1 MYLNKTIL
9 SILLSSCA
17 SLSMAQRNY
26 VKPLEEVNTLSGSYL
41 ELRRNHFHGGLDFRT
56 NSDVNKK
63 IFAVESGWV
72 SRITC
77 EPRSYGKRVEITHA
91 DGRVSLYA
99 HCNGFLNAIGK
110 KVREEQEKNQSFEVD
125 IFPAKDEI
133 KVERGEQI
141 AWSGNTGS
149 SGGPHLH
156 FEFRSPEG
164 ELENPYDHNNVWG
177 LVDNKRPQINAAK
190 IYAMDDKSSVGGRT
204 TAKYNTRVVAGGE
217 RRLNG
222 VNTIN
227 AWGNIAFALKSYD
240 FMTGTGFHHTP
251 RTLLMYVD
259 GQLYSKVD
267 IRNVKFADTRALN
280 SFIDYRQQ
288 QRTGEFFMKMFPDK
302 NSPLKIFHDM
312 KNNGILN
319 INEERNYEVK
329 FEVVDDFGNKDA
341 LVVNVMGKKTEMT
354 ASESKPT
361 GEKLIAGVA
370 NLFDK
375 GDVSLYV
382 PENALYEDEPVNY
395 ETFPS
400 NTYYSKIYSIGDPLT
415 PVHTFMDLSIK
426 LSNDELEDKAK
437 YVVVSLNN
445 KNLVNKVYACEI
457 INGYAVAKVREL
469 GRFAI
474 FKDVNPPHV
483 GPLQTKNLRSTNRIV
498 MTMGDGMSG
507 IKSYKGYIDGK
518 WVLFEYDQKTGTA
531 FCNLTVEDVVKDNTM
546 KTFKYVVTDNC
557 NNERVFEKKILY

>member
-1 MYLNKTIL
+1 
-9 SILLSSCA
+9 
-17 SLSMAQRNY
+17 MAQRNY

-72 SRITC
+72 SRISC

-110 KVREEQEKNQSFEVD
+110 KVREEQEKNQSYEVD
-125 IFPAKDEI
+125 IFPAKNEI

-177 LVDNKRPQINAAK
+177 LQDNKRPQINAAK
-190 IYAMDDKSSVGGRT
+190 IYAMDSQSSVNGKS
-204 TAKYNTRVVAGGE
+204 TAKYNTRVVPGGE

-227 AWGNIAFALKSYD
+227 AWGNVGFALKSYD
-240 FMTGTGFHHTP
+240 FMSGTGFHHTP
-251 RTLLMYVD
+251 RTLYMYVD

-267 IRNVKFADTRALN
+267 IRNVKFIDTRALN

-288 QRTGEFFMKMFPDK
+288 QRTGEFFMKMFPEK

-319 INEERNYEVK
+319 VNEERNYEVK
-329 FEVVDDFGNKDA
+329 FVVVDDFGNKDA
-341 LVVNVMGKKTEMT
+341 LVINVMGKKTEMP

-375 GDVSLYV
+375 EGVSLIV
-382 PENALYEDEPVNY
+382 PENALYEDEVVNFH
-395 ETFPS
+395 TIPS
-400 NTYYSKIYSIGDPLT
+400 NTYYSDIYSIGDPLT

-426 LSNDELEDKAK
+426 LSKDELADKSK
-437 YVVVSLNN
+437 YVIVSLTD
-445 KNLVNKVYACEI
+445 KNTINKVYACEI

-469 GRFAI
+469 GKFAI
-474 FKDVNPPHV
+474 FKDENPPHV
-483 GPLQTKNLRSTNRIV
+483 GPLMTKNLRATNRIV
-498 MTMGDGMSG
+498 MSMGDGLSG
-507 IKSYKGYIDGK
+507 IKSYKGYIDDK
-518 WVLFEYDQKTGTA
+518 WVLFEYDAKTGTA
-531 FCNLTVEDVVKDNTM
+531 FCNLSVENVAKDNTL
-546 KTFKYVVTDNC
+546 KIFKFVVTDNC
-557 NNERVFEKKILY
+557 NNERVYEKKILY

>member
-1 MYLNKTIL
+1 
-9 SILLSSCA
+9 
-17 SLSMAQRNY
+17 MAQRNY

-72 SRITC
+72 SRISC

-110 KVREEQEKNQSFEVD
+110 KVREEQEKNQSYEVD
-125 IFPAKDEI
+125 IFPAKNEI

-190 IYAMDDKSSVGGRT
+190 IYAMDSQSSVNDKS

-227 AWGNIAFALKSYD
+227 AWGNVGFALKSYD
-240 FMTGTGFHHTP
+240 FMSGTGFHHTP
-251 RTLLMYVD
+251 RTLYMYVD

-267 IRNVKFADTRALN
+267 IRNVKFIDTRALN

-319 INEERNYEVK
+319 VNEERNYEVK
-329 FEVVDDFGNKDA
+329 FVVVDDFGNKDA
-341 LVVNVMGKKTEMT
+341 LVVNVMGKKTEMH

-375 GDVSLYV
+375 EGVSLIV
-382 PENALYEDEPVNY
+382 PENALYEDEVVDFH
-395 ETFPS
+395 TIPS
-400 NTYYSKIYSIGDPLT
+400 NTYYSDIYSIGDPLT

-426 LSNDELEDKAK
+426 LSKDELADKSK
-437 YVVVSLNN
+437 YVIVSLTD
-445 KNLVNKVYACEI
+445 KNTINKVYACEI

-469 GRFAI
+469 GKFAI
-474 FKDVNPPHV
+474 FKDENAPHV
-483 GPLQTKNLRSTNRIV
+483 GPLQTKNLRATNRIV
-498 MTMGDGMSG
+498 MSMGDGLSG
-507 IKSYKGYIDGK
+507 IKSYKGYIDDK
-518 WVLFEYDQKTGTA
+518 WVLFEYDAKTGTA
-531 FCNLTVEDVVKDNTM
+531 FCNLSVENVAKDNTL
-546 KTFKYVVTDNC
+546 KIFKFVVTDNC
-557 NNERVFEKKILY
+557 NNERVYEKKILY

>member
-1 MYLNKTIL
+1 MRIKQLYL
-9 SILLSSCA
+9 SLLLFSST
-17 SLSMAQRNY
+17 SLTVAQRNY

-72 SRITC
+72 SRITV

-110 KVREEQEKNQSFEVD
+110 RVREEQEKNQSFEVD
-125 IFPAKDEI
+125 IFPAKNEI

-164 ELENPYDHNNVWG
+164 ELENPFDHNDVWG
-177 LVDNKRPQINAAK
+177 LQDNRRPQINAAK
-190 IYAMDDKSSVGGRT
+190 IYAMDNNSKVNGKSSV
-204 TAKYNTRVVAGGE
+204 KYNTRVIAGGE

-222 VNTIN
+222 VATIS

-240 FMTGTGFHHTP
+240 FMSGTGFHHTP
-251 RTLLMYVD
+251 RTLFMYVD
-259 GQLYSKVD
+259 GNLYSKVD
-267 IRNVKFADTRALN
+267 IRNVKFVDSRALN

-288 QRTGEFFMKMFPDK
+288 QRTGEFFMKMFPEK
-302 NSPLKIFHDM
+302 NTPLKIFHDL
-312 KNNGILN
+312 KNNGVLN
-319 INEERNYEVK
+319 INEERTYEVK
-329 FEVVDDFGNKDA
+329 FEVVDDFGNKDV
-341 LVVNVMGKKTEMT
+341 LVVNVIGKKVETTTPEV
-354 ASESKPT
+354 KPT
-361 GEKLIAGVA
+361 GEKLTAGVA
-370 NLFDK
+370 TLFDK
-375 GDVSLYV
+375 KDIVLLV
-382 PENALYEDEPVNY
+382 PENALYEDEEVDFQ
-395 ETFPS
+395 TIPS
-400 NTYYSKIYSIGDPLT
+400 NTFYSNIYNIGDPLT

-426 LSNDELEDKAK
+426 ISKDELQDKDK

-445 KNLVNKVYACEI
+445 KNL
-457 INGYAVAKVREL
+457 INRVSLCKYVDGFAVAKVREL
-469 GRFAI
+469 GKFAV
-474 FKDVNPPHV
+474 FKDVTPPYV
-483 GPLQTKNLRSTNRIV
+483 GPLQTKNLRQTNRIV
-498 MTMGDGMSG
+498 MKMGDGMSG

-518 WVLFEYDQKTGTA
+518 WVLFEYDQKSGTA
-531 FCNLTVEDVVKDNTM
+531 FCNLSVENVEKDNTL
-546 KTFKYVVTDNC
+546 KTFKFVVTDNC
-557 NNERVFEKKILY
+557 NNERVYEKKILY

>member
-1 MYLNKTIL
+1 
-9 SILLSSCA
+9 
-17 SLSMAQRNY
+17 MAQRNY

-72 SRITC
+72 SRISC

-110 KVREEQEKNQSFEVD
+110 KVREEQEKNQSYEVD
-125 IFPAKDEI
+125 IFPAKNEI

-177 LVDNKRPQINAAK
+177 LQDNKRPQINAAK
-190 IYAMDDKSSVGGRT
+190 IYAMDSQSSVNGKS

-227 AWGNIAFALKSYD
+227 AWGNVGFALKSYD
-240 FMTGTGFHHTP
+240 FMSGTGFHHTP
-251 RTLLMYVD
+251 RTLYMYVD
-259 GQLYSKVD
+259 GKLYSKVD
-267 IRNVKFADTRALN
+267 IRNVKFIDTRALN

-319 INEERNYEVK
+319 VNEERNYEVK
-329 FEVVDDFGNKDA
+329 FVVVDDFGNKDA
-341 LVVNVMGKKTEMT
+341 LVVNVMGKKTEMP

-375 GDVSLYV
+375 EGVSLIV
-382 PENALYEDEPVNY
+382 PENALYEDEVVD
-395 ETFPS
+395 FHSIPS
-400 NTYYSKIYSIGDPLT
+400 NTYYSDIYSIGDPLT

-426 LSNDELEDKAK
+426 LSKDELADKSK
-437 YVVVSLNN
+437 YVIVSLTD
-445 KNLVNKVYACEI
+445 KNTINKVYACEI

-469 GRFAI
+469 GKFAI
-474 FKDVNPPHV
+474 FKDENAPHV
-483 GPLQTKNLRSTNRIV
+483 GPLQTKNLRATNRIV
-498 MTMGDGMSG
+498 MSMGDGLSG
-507 IKSYKGYIDGK
+507 IKSYKGYIDDK
-518 WVLFEYDQKTGTA
+518 WVLFEYDAKTGTA
-531 FCNLTVEDVVKDNTM
+531 FCNLSVENVAKDNTL
-546 KTFKYVVTDNC
+546 KIFKFVVTDNC
-557 NNERVFEKKILY
+557 NNERVYEKKILY

>member
-1 MYLNKTIL
+1 MNKTIL
-9 SILLSSCA
+9 SILLSSFA
-17 SLSMAQRNY
+17 GLSVAQRNY

-110 KVREEQEKNQSFEVD
+110 KVREEQEKNQSYEVD

-164 ELENPYDHNNVWG
+164 ELENPYDHNDVWG
-177 LVDNKRPQINAAK
+177 LVDNKRPQINATK
-190 IYAMDDKSSVGGRT
+190 IYAMDETSSVNGKS

-222 VNTIN
+222 ATSVT
-227 AWGNIAFALKSYD
+227 AWGNIGFALKSYD
-240 FMTGTGFHHTP
+240 FMSGTGFHHTP
-251 RTLLMYVD
+251 RTLYMYVD
-259 GQLYSKVD
+259 GNLYSKVD
-267 IRNVKFADTRALN
+267 IRNVKFADSRALN

-288 QRTGEFFMKMFPDK
+288 QKTGEFFMKLFPEK
-302 NSPLKIFHDM
+302 NSPLKIFHDL

-319 INEERNYEVK
+319 INEERDYEVK
-329 FEVVDDFGNKDA
+329 FEVVDDFGNKDV
-341 LVVNVMGKKTEMT
+341 LVVNVTGKKTEMAVET
-354 ASESKPT
+354 KPK
-361 GEKLIAGVA
+361 GDKLTAGVA

-375 GDVSLYV
+375 EGISLYV
-382 PENALYEDEPVNY
+382 PENALYEDEKINFQSY
-395 ETFPS
+395 PS
-400 NTYYSKIYSIGDPLT
+400 NTYYSDIYSIGDRLT
-415 PVHTFMDLSIK
+415 PVHSFMDLSIK
-426 LSNDELEDKAK
+426 ISKDELEKDK
-437 YVVVSLNN
+437 YVIVSLNEN
-445 KNLVNKVYACEI
+445 NLVHKVSACQY

-469 GRFAI
+469 GKFAV
-474 FKDVNPPHV
+474 FKDDQAPYI
-483 GPLQTKNLRSTNRIV
+483 GPLQTKNLRFTNRIV
-498 MTMGDGMSG
+498 MKMSDGLSG
-507 IKSYKGYIDGK
+507 IKSYKGYIDDK
-518 WVLFEYDQKTGTA
+518 WVLFEYDAKTSTA
-531 FCNLTVEDVVKDNTM
+531 FCNLSEENVAKDNTL
-546 KTFKYVVTDNC
+546 KTFKFIVTDNC
-557 NNERVFEKKILY
+557 NNERVYEKKILY

>member
-1 MYLNKTIL
+1 MRIKQLYL
-9 SILLSSCA
+9 SLLLISGT
-17 SLSMAQRNY
+17 SLTVAQRNY

-72 SRITC
+72 SRITV

-110 KVREEQEKNQSFEVD
+110 RVREEQEKNQSFEVD
-125 IFPAKDEI
+125 IFPAKNEI

-164 ELENPYDHNNVWG
+164 ELENPFDHNDVWG
-177 LVDNKRPQINAAK
+177 LQDNRRPQINAAK
-190 IYAMDDKSSVGGRT
+190 IYAMDNNSKVNGKSSV
-204 TAKYNTRVVAGGE
+204 KYNTRVIAGGE

-222 VNTIN
+222 VATIS

-240 FMTGTGFHHTP
+240 FMSGTGFHHTP
-251 RTLLMYVD
+251 RTLFMYVD
-259 GQLYSKVD
+259 GNLYSKVD
-267 IRNVKFADTRALN
+267 IRNVKFVDSRALN

-288 QRTGEFFMKMFPDK
+288 QRTGEFFMKMFPEK
-302 NSPLKIFHDM
+302 NTPLKIFHDL
-312 KNNGILN
+312 KNNGVLN
-319 INEERNYEVK
+319 INEERTYEVK
-329 FEVVDDFGNKDA
+329 FEVVDDFGNKDV
-341 LVVNVMGKKTEMT
+341 LVVNVVGKKVETTTPEV
-354 ASESKPT
+354 KPT
-361 GEKLIAGVA
+361 GEKLTAGIA
-370 NLFDK
+370 NMLDK
-375 GDVSLYV
+375 KDVVLYA
-382 PENALYEDEPVNY
+382 PENALYEDEDVDFQ
-395 ETFPS
+395 TIPS
-400 NTYYSKIYSIGDPLT
+400 NTFYSNIYNIGDPLT

-426 LSNDELEDKAK
+426 ISKDELQDKDK

-445 KNLVNKVYACEI
+445 KNL
-457 INGYAVAKVREL
+457 INRVSLCKYVDGFAVAKVREL
-469 GRFAI
+469 GKFAV
-474 FKDVNPPHV
+474 FKDVTPPYV
-483 GPLQTKNLRSTNRIV
+483 GPLQTKNLRQTNRIV
-498 MTMGDGMSG
+498 MKMGDGMSG

-518 WVLFEYDQKTGTA
+518 WVLFEYDQKSGTA
-531 FCNLTVEDVVKDNTM
+531 FCNLSVENVEKDNTL
-546 KTFKYVVTDNC
+546 KTFKFVVTDNC
-557 NNERVFEKKILY
+557 NNERVYEKKILY

>member
-1 MYLNKTIL
+1 MRIKQLYL
-9 SILLSSCA
+9 SLLLISGT
-17 SLSMAQRNY
+17 SLTVAQRNY

-72 SRITC
+72 SRITV

-110 KVREEQEKNQSFEVD
+110 RVREEQEKNQSFEVD
-125 IFPAKDEI
+125 IFPAKNEI

-164 ELENPYDHNNVWG
+164 ELENPFDHNDVWG
-177 LVDNKRPQINAAK
+177 LQDNRRPQINATK
-190 IYAMDDKSSVGGRT
+190 IYAMDNNSKVNGKSSV
-204 TAKYNTRVVAGGE
+204 KYNTRVIAGGE

-222 VNTIN
+222 VATIS

-240 FMTGTGFHHTP
+240 FMSGTGFHHTP
-251 RTLLMYVD
+251 RTLFMYVD
-259 GQLYSKVD
+259 GNLYSKVD
-267 IRNVKFADTRALN
+267 IRNVKFVDSRALN

-288 QRTGEFFMKMFPDK
+288 QRTGEFFMKMFPEK
-302 NSPLKIFHDM
+302 NTPLKIFHDL
-312 KNNGILN
+312 KNNGVLN
-319 INEERNYEVK
+319 INEERTYEVK
-329 FEVVDDFGNKDA
+329 FEVVDDFGNKDV
-341 LVVNVMGKKTEMT
+341 LVVNVVGKKVETTTPEV
-354 ASESKPT
+354 KPT
-361 GEKLIAGVA
+361 GEKLTAGIA
-370 NLFDK
+370 NMLDK
-375 GDVSLYV
+375 KDVVLYA
-382 PENALYEDEPVNY
+382 PENALYEDEDVDFQ
-395 ETFPS
+395 TIPS
-400 NTYYSKIYSIGDPLT
+400 NTFYSNIYNIGDPLT

-426 LSNDELEDKAK
+426 ISKDELQDKDK

-445 KNLVNKVYACEI
+445 KNL
-457 INGYAVAKVREL
+457 INRVSLCKYVDGFAVAKVREL
-469 GRFAI
+469 GKFAV
-474 FKDVNPPHV
+474 FKDVTPPYV
-483 GPLQTKNLRSTNRIV
+483 GPLQTKNLRQTNRIV
-498 MTMGDGMSG
+498 MKMGDGMSG

-518 WVLFEYDQKTGTA
+518 WVLFEYDQKSGTA
-531 FCNLTVEDVVKDNTM
+531 FCNLSVENVEKDNTL
-546 KTFKYVVTDNC
+546 KTFKFVVTDNC
-557 NNERVFEKKILY
+557 NNERVYEKKILY

>member
-1 MYLNKTIL
+1 MNLKQSYL

-17 SLSMAQRNY
+17 CVSVAQRNY
-26 VKPLEEVNTLSGSYL
+26 VQPLEEVNTLSGSYL

-72 SRITC
+72 SRITV
-77 EPRSYGKRVEITHA
+77 EPRSYGKRVEITHP

-110 KVREEQEKNQSFEVD
+110 RVRDEQNKLQSFEVD

-164 ELENPYDHNNVWG
+164 ELENPFDHNNVWK
-177 LVDNKRPQINAAK
+177 LEDNRRPQINATK
-190 IYAMDDKSSVGGRT
+190 IYALGDKSSVAGKK
-204 TAKYNTRVVAGGE
+204 TAKYNTRGAGVGE
-217 RRLNG
+217 KVLNG

-227 AWGNIAFALKSYD
+227 AWGEIGFALKSYD
-240 FMTGTGFHHTP
+240 FMSGTGFHHTP
-251 RTLLMYVD
+251 RTLTMYVD
-259 GQLYSKVD
+259 GKLYSKVD
-267 IRNVKFADTRALN
+267 IRNVKVLDNRALN

-302 NSPLKIFHDM
+302 NTPLHIHHDL

-319 INEERNYEVK
+319 VNEERLYEVR
-329 FEVVDDFGNKDA
+329 FEAVDDFGNKDA
-341 LVVNVMGKKTEMT
+341 LTIKVMGKKTELP
-354 ASESKPT
+354 ASESKPA
-361 GEKLIAGVA
+361 GEKLVAGVA
-370 NLFDK
+370 QLFDK
-375 GDVSLYV
+375 GDVALYV
-382 PENALYEDEPVNY
+382 PENALYEDEPVD
-395 ETFPS
+395 FQVLPS
-400 NTYYSKIYSIGDPLT
+400 NTYYSQIYHIGDYLT

-426 LSNDELEDKAK
+426 ISNDELADKDK
-437 YVVVSLNN
+437 YVVVSLTE
-445 KNLVNKVYACEI
+445 KNLIHKVSLCKYE
-457 INGYAVAKVREL
+457 NGYAVAKVREL
-469 GRFAI
+469 GKFAV
-474 FKDVNPPHV
+474 FKDVQAPYV

-498 MTMGDGMSG
+498 MKIGDGMSG
-507 IKSYKGYIDGK
+507 LKSYKGYIDGK
-518 WVLFEYDQKTGTA
+518 WVLFEYDQKSGTA
-531 FCNLTVEDVVKDNTM
+531 FCNLAVEDVVKDNTM
-546 KTFKYVVTDNC
+546 KTFKFVVTDNC
-557 NNERVFEKKILY
+557 NNERVYEKKILY

>member
-1 MYLNKTIL
+1 MRIKQLYL
-9 SILLSSCA
+9 SLLLISGT
-17 SLSMAQRNY
+17 SLTVAQRNY

-72 SRITC
+72 SRITV

-110 KVREEQEKNQSFEVD
+110 RVREEQEKNQSFEVD
-125 IFPAKDEI
+125 IFPAKNEI

-164 ELENPYDHNNVWG
+164 ELENPFDHNDVWG
-177 LVDNKRPQINAAK
+177 LQDNRRPQINATK
-190 IYAMDDKSSVGGRT
+190 IYAMDNNSKVNGKSSV
-204 TAKYNTRVVAGGE
+204 KYNTRVIAGGE

-222 VNTIN
+222 VATIS

-240 FMTGTGFHHTP
+240 FMSGTGFHHTP
-251 RTLLMYVD
+251 RTLFMYVD
-259 GQLYSKVD
+259 GNLYSKVD
-267 IRNVKFADTRALN
+267 IRNVKFVDSRALN

-288 QRTGEFFMKMFPDK
+288 QRTGEFFMKMFPEK
-302 NSPLKIFHDM
+302 NTPLKIFHDL
-312 KNNGILN
+312 KNNGVLN
-319 INEERNYEVK
+319 INEERTYEVK
-329 FEVVDDFGNKDA
+329 FEVVDDFGNKDV
-341 LVVNVMGKKTEMT
+341 LVVNVVGKKVETTTPEVK
-354 ASESKPT
+354 ST
-361 GEKLIAGVA
+361 GEKLTAGIA
-370 NLFDK
+370 NMLDK
-375 GDVSLYV
+375 KDVVLYA
-382 PENALYEDEPVNY
+382 PENAFYEDEDVNFQ
-395 ETFPS
+395 TIPS
-400 NTYYSKIYSIGDPLT
+400 NTYYSNIYNIGDPLT

-426 LSNDELEDKAK
+426 ISKDELQDKDK

-445 KNLVNKVYACEI
+445 KNL
-457 INGYAVAKVREL
+457 INRVSLCKYVDGFAVAKVREL
-469 GRFAI
+469 GKFAV
-474 FKDVNPPHV
+474 FKDVTPPYV
-483 GPLQTKNLRSTNRIV
+483 GPLQTKNLRQTNRIV
-498 MTMGDGMSG
+498 MKMGDGMSG

-518 WVLFEYDQKTGTA
+518 WVLFEYDQKSGTA
-531 FCNLTVEDVVKDNTM
+531 FCNLSVENVEKDNTL
-546 KTFKYVVTDNC
+546 KTFKFVVTDNC
-557 NNERVFEKKILY
+557 NNERVYEKKILY

>member
-1 MYLNKTIL
+1 MRIKQLYL
-9 SILLSSCA
+9 SLLLISGT
-17 SLSMAQRNY
+17 SLTVAQRNY

-72 SRITC
+72 SRITV

-110 KVREEQEKNQSFEVD
+110 RVREEQEKNQSFEVD
-125 IFPAKDEI
+125 IFPAKNEI

-164 ELENPYDHNNVWG
+164 ELENPFDHNDVWG
-177 LVDNKRPQINAAK
+177 LQDNRRPQINATK
-190 IYAMDDKSSVGGRT
+190 IYAMDHNSSVNGKSSV
-204 TAKYNTRVVAGGE
+204 KYNTRVVAGGE

-222 VNTIN
+222 VATIS

-240 FMTGTGFHHTP
+240 FMSGTGFHHTP
-251 RTLLMYVD
+251 RTLFMYVD
-259 GQLYSKVD
+259 GNLYSKVD
-267 IRNVKFADTRALN
+267 IRNVKFVDSRALN

-288 QRTGEFFMKMFPDK
+288 QRTGEFFMKMFPEK
-302 NSPLKIFHDM
+302 NTPLKIFHDL
-312 KNNGILN
+312 KNNGVLN
-319 INEERNYEVK
+319 INEERTYEVK
-329 FEVVDDFGNKDA
+329 FEVVDDFGNKDV
-341 LVVNVMGKKTEMT
+341 LVVNVVGKKVETTTPEV
-354 ASESKPT
+354 KPT
-361 GEKLIAGVA
+361 GEKLTAGIA
-370 NLFDK
+370 NMLDK
-375 GDVSLYV
+375 KDVVLYA
-382 PENALYEDEPVNY
+382 PENALYEDEDVDFQ
-395 ETFPS
+395 TIPS
-400 NTYYSKIYSIGDPLT
+400 NTFYSNIYNIGDPLT

-426 LSNDELEDKAK
+426 ISKDELQDKDK

-445 KNLVNKVYACEI
+445 KNL
-457 INGYAVAKVREL
+457 INRVSLCKYVDGFAVAKVREL
-469 GRFAI
+469 GKFAV
-474 FKDVNPPHV
+474 FKDVTPPYV
-483 GPLQTKNLRSTNRIV
+483 GPLQTKNLRQTNRIV
-498 MTMGDGMSG
+498 MKMGDGMSG

-518 WVLFEYDQKTGTA
+518 WVLFEYDQKSGTA
-531 FCNLTVEDVVKDNTM
+531 FCNLSVENVEKDNTL
-546 KTFKYVVTDNC
+546 KTFKFVVTDNC
-557 NNERVFEKKILY
+557 NNERVYEKKILY

>member
-1 MYLNKTIL
+1 
-9 SILLSSCA
+9 
-17 SLSMAQRNY
+17 MAQRNY

-110 KVREEQEKNQSFEVD
+110 KVREEQEKNQSYEVD
-125 IFPAKDEI
+125 ISPAKDEI

-156 FEFRSPEG
+156 FEFRSPDG

-190 IYAMDDKSSVGGRT
+190 IYAMDSQSSVNGRT

-227 AWGNIAFALKSYD
+227 AWGNIGFALKSYD
-240 FMTGTGFHHTP
+240 FMSGTGFHHTP
-251 RTLLMYVD
+251 RTLYMYVD
-259 GQLYSKVD
+259 GKLYSKVD
-267 IRNVKFADTRALN
+267 IRNVKFIDTRALN

-312 KNNGILN
+312 QNNGILN

-341 LVVNVMGKKTEMT
+341 LVVNVMGKKTEMP

-375 GDVSLYV
+375 EGVSLIV
-382 PENALYEDEPVNY
+382 PENALYEDEVVNFH
-395 ETFPS
+395 TIPS
-400 NTYYSKIYSIGDPLT
+400 NTYYSDIYSIGDPLT

-426 LSNDELEDKAK
+426 LSKDELADKAK
-437 YVVVSLNN
+437 YVVVSLTE
-445 KNLVNKVYACEI
+445 KNTINKVYACEI

-469 GRFAI
+469 GKFAI
-474 FKDVNPPHV
+474 FKDENAPHV
-483 GPLQTKNLRSTNRIV
+483 GPLQTKNLRATNRIV
-498 MTMGDGMSG
+498 MTMGDGLSG
-507 IKSYKGYIDGK
+507 IKSYKGYIDDK
-518 WVLFEYDQKTGTA
+518 WVLFEYDAKTGTA
-531 FCNLTVEDVVKDNTM
+531 FCNLSVENVAKDNTI
-546 KTFKYVVTDNC
+546 KTFKFVVTDNC
-557 NNERVFEKKILY
+557 NNERVYEKKILY

>member
-1 MYLNKTIL
+1 MNKTIL
-9 SILLSSCA
+9 SILLSSFA
-17 SLSMAQRNY
+17 GFSVAQRNY

-319 INEERNYEVK
+319 INEERAYEVK
-329 FEVVDDFGNKDA
+329 FEVVDDFGNKDV
-341 LVVNVMGKKTEMT
+341 LVVNVMGKKTEAIAST
-354 ASESKPT
+354 AKSH
-361 GEKLIAGVA
+361 GEKLTAGVA

-507 IKSYKGYIDGK
+507 IKSYKGYIDDK

>member
-1 MYLNKTIL
+1 MYLKQLSL
-9 SILLSSCA
+9 SILFFSCT
-17 SLSMAQRNY
+17 SLSVAQRNY

-72 SRITC
+72 SRITV

-110 KVREEQEKNQSFEVD
+110 CVREEQEKNQSFEVD
-125 IFPAKDEI
+125 IFPAKNEI

-164 ELENPYDHNNVWG
+164 ELENPFDHNDVWG
-177 LVDNKRPQINAAK
+177 LQDNRRPQINATK
-190 IYAMDDKSSVGGRT
+190 IYAMDNNSKVNGKSSV
-204 TAKYNTRVVAGGE
+204 KYNTRVIAGGE

-222 VNTIN
+222 VATIS

-240 FMTGTGFHHTP
+240 FMSGTGFHHTP
-251 RTLLMYVD
+251 RTLFMYVD
-259 GQLYSKVD
+259 GNLYSKVD
-267 IRNVKFADTRALN
+267 IRNVKFVDSRALN

-288 QRTGEFFMKMFPDK
+288 QRTGEFFMKMFPEK
-302 NSPLKIFHDM
+302 NTPLKIFHDL
-312 KNNGILN
+312 KNNGVLN
-319 INEERNYEVK
+319 INEERTYEVK
-329 FEVVDDFGNKDA
+329 FEVVDDFGNKDV
-341 LVVNVMGKKTEMT
+341 LVVNVVGKKVETTTPEV
-354 ASESKPT
+354 KPT
-361 GEKLIAGVA
+361 GEKLTAGVA
-370 NLFDK
+370 TLFDK
-375 GDVSLYV
+375 KDIVLLV
-382 PENALYEDEPVNY
+382 PENALYEDEEVDFQ
-395 ETFPS
+395 TIPS
-400 NTYYSKIYSIGDPLT
+400 NTFYSNIYNIGDPLT

-426 LSNDELEDKAK
+426 ISKDELQDKDK

-445 KNLVNKVYACEI
+445 KNL
-457 INGYAVAKVREL
+457 INRVSLCKYVDGFAVAKVREL
-469 GRFAI
+469 GKFAV
-474 FKDVNPPHV
+474 FKDVTPPYV
-483 GPLQTKNLRSTNRIV
+483 GPLQTKNLRQTNRIV
-498 MTMGDGMSG
+498 MKMGDGMSG

-518 WVLFEYDQKTGTA
+518 WVLFEYDQKSGTA
-531 FCNLTVEDVVKDNTM
+531 FCNLSVENVEKDNTL
-546 KTFKYVVTDNC
+546 KTFKFVVTDNC
-557 NNERVFEKKILY
+557 NNERVYEKKILY

>member
-1 MYLNKTIL
+1 M
-9 SILLSSCA
+9 SSFA
-17 SLSMAQRNY
+17 GISMAQRNY

-99 HCNGFLNAIGK
+99 HCNGFLNEIGK
-110 KVREEQEKNQSFEVD
+110 RVREEQDKNQSYEVD

-133 KVERGEQI
+133 KVQRGEQI

-190 IYAMDDKSSVGGRT
+190 IYAMDSQSSVNGKS

-227 AWGNIAFALKSYD
+227 AWGNVGFALKSYD
-240 FMTGTGFHHTP
+240 FMSGTGFHHTP
-251 RTLLMYVD
+251 RTLYMYVD

-267 IRNVKFADTRALN
+267 IRNVKFIDTRALN

-319 INEERNYEVK
+319 VNEERNYEVK

-341 LVVNVMGKKTEMT
+341 LVINVMGKKTEMP

-375 GDVSLYV
+375 EGVSLIV
-382 PENALYEDEPVNY
+382 PENALYEDEVVDFH
-395 ETFPS
+395 TVPS
-400 NTYYSKIYSIGDPLT
+400 NTYYSNIYSIGDPLT
-415 PVHTFMDLSIK
+415 PVHSFMDISIK
-426 LSNDELEDKAK
+426 ISNDELEDKDK
-437 YVVVSLNN
+437 YVVVSLTE
-445 KNLVNKVYACEI
+445 KNLVNRVSACKYVD
-457 INGYAVAKVREL
+457 GYAVAKVREL
-469 GRFAI
+469 GKFAV
-474 FKDVNPPHV
+474 FKDDTPPHV
-483 GPLQTKNLRSTNRIV
+483 GPLQTKNLRATNRIV
-498 MTMGDGMSG
+498 MSMGDGLSG
-507 IKSYKGYIDGK
+507 IKSYKGYIDDK

-531 FCNLTVEDVVKDNTM
+531 FCNLTVENVVKDNTM
-546 KTFKYVVTDNC
+546 KSFKFVVTDNC
-557 NNERVFEKKILY
+557 NNVRVFEKKILY

>member
-1 MYLNKTIL
+1 
-9 SILLSSCA
+9 
-17 SLSMAQRNY
+17 MAQRNY

-77 EPRSYGKRVEITHA
+77 EPRSYGKRIEITHA

-110 KVREEQEKNQSFEVD
+110 KVREEQEKNQSYEVD

-156 FEFRSPEG
+156 FEFRSPDG

-190 IYAMDDKSSVGGRT
+190 IYAMDSQSSVNGRT

-222 VNTIN
+222 VNTLN
-227 AWGNIAFALKSYD
+227 AWGNIGFALKSYD
-240 FMTGTGFHHTP
+240 FMSGTGFHHTP
-251 RTLLMYVD
+251 RTLYMYVD
-259 GQLYSKVD
+259 DKLYSKVD
-267 IRNVKFADTRALN
+267 IRNVKFIDTRALN

-312 KNNGILN
+312 QNNGILN

-341 LVVNVMGKKTEMT
+341 LVVNVMGKKTEMP

-375 GDVSLYV
+375 EGVSLIV
-382 PENALYEDEPVNY
+382 PENALYEDEVVNFH
-395 ETFPS
+395 TIPS
-400 NTYYSKIYSIGDPLT
+400 NTYYSDIYSIGDPLT

-426 LSNDELEDKAK
+426 LSKDELADKAK
-437 YVVVSLNN
+437 YVVVSLTE
-445 KNLVNKVYACEI
+445 KNTINKVYACEI

-469 GRFAI
+469 GKFAI
-474 FKDVNPPHV
+474 FKDENAPHV
-483 GPLQTKNLRSTNRIV
+483 GPLQTKNLRATNRIV
-498 MTMGDGMSG
+498 MTMGDGLSG
-507 IKSYKGYIDGK
+507 IKSYKGYIDDK
-518 WVLFEYDQKTGTA
+518 WVLFEYDAKTGTA
-531 FCNLTVEDVVKDNTM
+531 FCNLSVENVAKDNTI
-546 KTFKYVVTDNC
+546 KTFKFVVTDNC
-557 NNERVFEKKILY
+557 NNERVYEKKILY

>member
-1 MYLNKTIL
+1 MNKTIL
-9 SILLSSCA
+9 SILLSSFA
-17 SLSMAQRNY
+17 GLSVAQRNY

-72 SRITC
+72 SRISC

-110 KVREEQEKNQSFEVD
+110 RVREEQEKNQSYEVD

-133 KVERGEQI
+133 KVQRGEQI

-177 LVDNKRPQINAAK
+177 LVDNKRPQINATK
-190 IYAMDDKSSVGGRT
+190 IYAMDEKSSVNGRS
-204 TAKYNTRVVAGGE
+204 TAKYNTRVVGSE

-222 VNTIN
+222 VQSIS
-227 AWGNIAFALKSYD
+227 AWGNIGFALKSYD
-240 FMTGTGFHHTP
+240 FMSGTGFHHTP
-251 RTLLMYVD
+251 RTLYMYVD
-259 GQLYSKVD
+259 GNLHSKVD

-280 SFIDYRQQ
+280 SFIDYSQQ
-288 QRTGEFFMKMFPDK
+288 QRTGEFFMKMFPEK
-302 NSPLKIFHDM
+302 NSPLKIFHDL

-319 INEERNYEVK
+319 VNEERNYEVK
-329 FEVVDDFGNKDA
+329 FEVVDDFGNKDV
-341 LVVNVMGKKTEMT
+341 LVVNVVGKKTELPV
-354 ASESKPT
+354 ESKPK
-361 GEKLIAGVA
+361 GEKLTAGVA
-370 NLFDK
+370 NLLDK
-375 GDVSLYV
+375 GDVVLYA
-382 PENALYEDEPVNY
+382 PDNALYEDELVDY
-395 ETFPS
+395 QVSPS
-400 NTYYSKIYSIGDPLT
+400 NVYFSNIYNIGDPLT

-426 LSNDELEDKAK
+426 ISRDELDDKDK

-445 KNLVNKVYACEI
+445 KNLVNKVYACNI
-457 INGYAVAKVREL
+457 VNGYAVAKVREL
-469 GRFAI
+469 GKFAI

-483 GPLQTKNLRSTNRIV
+483 GPLQTKNLRATNRIV
-498 MTMGDGMSG
+498 MSMGDGMSG
-507 IKSYKGYIDGK
+507 IKSYKGYIDDK
-518 WVLFEYDQKTGTA
+518 WVLFEYDAKTGTA
-531 FCNLTVEDVVKDNTM
+531 FCNLSVENVEKDNTL
-546 KTFKYVVTDNC
+546 KTFKFVVTDNC
-557 NNERVFEKKILY
+557 NNERVYEKKILY

>member
-1 MYLNKTIL
+1 MRIKQLYL
-9 SILLSSCA
+9 SLLLISGT
-17 SLSMAQRNY
+17 SLTVAQRNY

-72 SRITC
+72 SRITV

-110 KVREEQEKNQSFEVD
+110 RVREEQEKNQSFEVD
-125 IFPAKDEI
+125 IFPAKNEI

-164 ELENPYDHNNVWG
+164 ELENPFDHNDVWG
-177 LVDNKRPQINAAK
+177 LEDNRRPQINAAK
-190 IYAMDDKSSVGGRT
+190 IYAMDNNSKVNGKSSV
-204 TAKYNTRVVAGGE
+204 KYNTRVIAGGE

-222 VNTIN
+222 VATIS

-240 FMTGTGFHHTP
+240 FMSGTGFHHTP
-251 RTLLMYVD
+251 RTLFMYVD
-259 GQLYSKVD
+259 GNLYSKVD
-267 IRNVKFADTRALN
+267 IRNVKFVDSRALN

-288 QRTGEFFMKMFPDK
+288 QRTGEFFMKMFPEK
-302 NSPLKIFHDM
+302 NTPLKIFHDL
-312 KNNGILN
+312 KNNGVLN

-329 FEVVDDFGNKDA
+329 FEVVDDFGNKDV
-341 LVVNVMGKKTEMT
+341 LVVNVVGKKVETTTPEV
-354 ASESKPT
+354 KPT
-361 GEKLIAGVA
+361 GEKLTAGIA
-370 NLFDK
+370 NMLDK
-375 GDVSLYV
+375 KDVVLYA
-382 PENALYEDEPVNY
+382 PENALYEDEDVDFQ
-395 ETFPS
+395 TIPS
-400 NTYYSKIYSIGDPLT
+400 NTFYSNIYNIGDPLT

-426 LSNDELEDKAK
+426 ISKDELQDKDK

-445 KNLVNKVYACEI
+445 KNL
-457 INGYAVAKVREL
+457 INRVSLCKYVDGFAVAKVREL
-469 GRFAI
+469 GKFAV
-474 FKDVNPPHV
+474 FKDVTPPYV
-483 GPLQTKNLRSTNRIV
+483 GPLQTKNLRQTNRIV
-498 MTMGDGMSG
+498 MKMGDGMSG

-518 WVLFEYDQKTGTA
+518 WVLFEYDQKSGTA
-531 FCNLTVEDVVKDNTM
+531 FCNLSVENVEKDNTL
-546 KTFKYVVTDNC
+546 KTFKFVVTDNC
-557 NNERVFEKKILY
+557 NNERVYEKKILY

>member
-1 MYLNKTIL
+1 
-9 SILLSSCA
+9 
-17 SLSMAQRNY
+17 MAQRNY

-110 KVREEQEKNQSFEVD
+110 RVREEQEKNQSYEVD
-125 IFPAKDEI
+125 IFPAKNEI

-164 ELENPYDHNNVWG
+164 ELENPYDNNEVWG
-177 LVDNKRPQINAAK
+177 IQDNKRPQINATK
-190 IYAMDDKSSVGGRT
+190 IYAMDEKSSVAGKS
-204 TAKYNTRVVAGGE
+204 TAKYNTRIVGGGE

-222 VNTIN
+222 VSTVV

-240 FMTGTGFHHTP
+240 FMSGTGFHHTP
-251 RTLLMYVD
+251 RTLTMYVD

-267 IRNVKFADTRALN
+267 IRNVKFLDTRALN

-288 QRTGEFFMKMFPDK
+288 QRTGEFFMKMFPEK
-302 NSPLKIFHDM
+302 NSPLKIFHDL
-312 KNNGILN
+312 KNNGVLN

-341 LVVNVMGKKTEMT
+341 LIVNITGKKTELP
-354 ASESKPT
+354 ASETKSS
-361 GEKLIAGVA
+361 GEKLTAGVA

-375 GDVSLYV
+375 GNVSLYV
-382 PENALYEDEPVNY
+382 PENALYEDEPVNFA
-395 ETFPS
+395 TIPS
-400 NTYYSKIYSIGDPLT
+400 NTYFSNIYSIGDELT

-426 LSNDELEDKAK
+426 LDRDELEDKDK

-445 KNLVNKVYACEI
+445 KNLVNKVYACNI
-457 INGYAVAKVREL
+457 VNGYAVAKVREL

-474 FKDVNPPHV
+474 FKDVMPPHV
-483 GPLQTKNLRSTNRIV
+483 GPLQTKNLRATNRIV

-507 IKSYKGYIDGK
+507 IKSYKGYIDDK
-518 WVLFEYDQKTGTA
+518 WVLFEYDAKTGTA
-531 FCNLTVEDVVKDNTM
+531 FCNLSVENVAKDNTL
-546 KTFKYVVTDNC
+546 KKFKFVVTDNC
-557 NNERVFEKKILY
+557 NNERVFQKNILY

>member
-1 MYLNKTIL
+1 MRIKQLYL
-9 SILLSSCA
+9 SLLLISGT
-17 SLSMAQRNY
+17 SLTVAQRNY

-72 SRITC
+72 SRITV

-110 KVREEQEKNQSFEVD
+110 RVREEQEKNQSFEVD
-125 IFPAKDEI
+125 IFPAKNEI

-164 ELENPYDHNNVWG
+164 ELENPFDHNDVWG
-177 LVDNKRPQINAAK
+177 LQDNRRPQINAAK
-190 IYAMDDKSSVGGRT
+190 IYAMDNNSKVNGKSSV
-204 TAKYNTRVVAGGE
+204 KYNTRVIAGGE

-222 VNTIN
+222 VATIS

-240 FMTGTGFHHTP
+240 FMSGTGFHHTP
-251 RTLLMYVD
+251 RTLFMYVD
-259 GQLYSKVD
+259 GNLYSKVD
-267 IRNVKFADTRALN
+267 IRNVKFVDSRALN

-288 QRTGEFFMKMFPDK
+288 QRTGEFFMKMFPEK
-302 NSPLKIFHDM
+302 NTPLKIFHDL
-312 KNNGILN
+312 KNNGVLN
-319 INEERNYEVK
+319 INEERTYEVK
-329 FEVVDDFGNKDA
+329 FEVVDDFGNKDV
-341 LVVNVMGKKTEMT
+341 LVVNVVGKKVETTTPEV
-354 ASESKPT
+354 KPT
-361 GEKLIAGVA
+361 GEKLTAGIA
-370 NLFDK
+370 NMLDK
-375 GDVSLYV
+375 KDVVLYA
-382 PENALYEDEPVNY
+382 PENALYEDEDVDFQ
-395 ETFPS
+395 TIPS
-400 NTYYSKIYSIGDPLT
+400 NTFYSNIYNIGDPLT

-426 LSNDELEDKAK
+426 ISKDELQDKDK

-445 KNLVNKVYACEI
+445 KNL
-457 INGYAVAKVREL
+457 INRVSLCKYVDGFAVAKVREL
-469 GRFAI
+469 GKFAV
-474 FKDVNPPHV
+474 FKDVTPPYV
-483 GPLQTKNLRSTNRIV
+483 GPLQTKNLRQTNRIV
-498 MTMGDGMSG
+498 MKMGDGMSG

-518 WVLFEYDQKTGTA
+518 WVLFEYDQKSGTA
-531 FCNLTVEDVVKDNTM
+531 FCNLSVENVEKDNTL
-546 KTFKYVVTDNC
+546 KTFKFVVIDNC
-557 NNERVFEKKILY
+557 NNERVYEKKILY

>member
-1 MYLNKTIL
+1 
-9 SILLSSCA
+9 
-17 SLSMAQRNY
+17 MAQRNY

-72 SRITC
+72 SRISC

-110 KVREEQEKNQSFEVD
+110 KVREEQEKNQSYEVD
-125 IFPAKDEI
+125 IFPAKNEI

-164 ELENPYDHNNVWG
+164 ELENPYEHNNVWG
-177 LVDNKRPQINAAK
+177 LKDNKRPQINAAK
-190 IYAMDDKSSVGGRT
+190 IYAMDSQSSVNGKS

-227 AWGNIAFALKSYD
+227 AWGNVGFALKSYD
-240 FMTGTGFHHTP
+240 FMSGTGFHHTP
-251 RTLLMYVD
+251 RTLYMYVD

-267 IRNVKFADTRALN
+267 IRNVKFIDTRALN

-319 INEERNYEVK
+319 VNEERNYEVK
-329 FEVVDDFGNKDA
+329 FIVVDDFGNKDA
-341 LVVNVMGKKTEMT
+341 LVVNVMGKKTEMP

-375 GDVSLYV
+375 EGVSLIV
-382 PENALYEDEPVNY
+382 PENALYEDEVVDFH
-395 ETFPS
+395 TIPS
-400 NTYYSKIYSIGDPLT
+400 NTYYSDIYSIGDPLT

-426 LSNDELEDKAK
+426 LSKDELADKSK
-437 YVVVSLNN
+437 YVIVSLTD
-445 KNLVNKVYACEI
+445 KNTINKVYACEI

-469 GRFAI
+469 GKFAI
-474 FKDVNPPHV
+474 FKDENAPHV
-483 GPLQTKNLRSTNRIV
+483 GPLQTKNLRATNRIV
-498 MTMGDGMSG
+498 MSMGDGLSG
-507 IKSYKGYIDGK
+507 IKSYKGYIDDK
-518 WVLFEYDQKTGTA
+518 WVLFEYDAKTGTA
-531 FCNLTVEDVVKDNTM
+531 FCNLSVENVAKDNTL
-546 KTFKYVVTDNC
+546 KIFKFVVTDNC
-557 NNERVFEKKILY
+557 NNERVYEKKILY

>member
-1 MYLNKTIL
+1 MRIKQLYLF
-9 SILLSSCA
+9 LLLISST
-17 SLSMAQRNY
+17 SLTVAQRNY

-72 SRITC
+72 SRITV
-77 EPRSYGKRVEITHA
+77 EPRSYGKRVEITHT

-110 KVREEQEKNQSFEVD
+110 RVREEQDKNQSFEVD
-125 IFPAKDEI
+125 IFPAKNEI

-164 ELENPYDHNNVWG
+164 ELENPFDHNDVWG
-177 LVDNKRPQINAAK
+177 LQDNRRPQINATK
-190 IYAMDDKSSVGGRT
+190 IYAMDNNSKVNGKSSV
-204 TAKYNTRVVAGGE
+204 KYNTRVIAGGE

-222 VNTIN
+222 VSTIT

-240 FMTGTGFHHTP
+240 FMSGTGFHHTP
-251 RTLLMYVD
+251 RTLFMYVD
-259 GQLYSKVD
+259 GNLYSKVD
-267 IRNVKFADTRALN
+267 IRNVKFVDSRALN

-288 QRTGEFFMKMFPDK
+288 QRTGEFFMKMFPEK
-302 NSPLKIFHDM
+302 NTPLKIFHDL
-312 KNNGILN
+312 KNNGVLN
-319 INEERNYEVK
+319 VNEERNYEVK
-329 FEVVDDFGNKDA
+329 FEAVDDFGNKDV
-341 LVVNVMGKKTEMT
+341 LVVNVVGKKFEPTT
-354 ASESKPT
+354 SEVKPT
-361 GEKLIAGVA
+361 GEKLTAGIA
-370 NLFDK
+370 NMLDK
-375 GDVSLYV
+375 KDVVLYA
-382 PENALYEDEPVNY
+382 PENALYEDEDVDFQ
-395 ETFPS
+395 TIPS
-400 NTYYSKIYSIGDPLT
+400 NTYYSNIYNIGDPLT

-426 LSNDELEDKAK
+426 ISKDELQDKDK

-445 KNLVNKVYACEI
+445 KNL
-457 INGYAVAKVREL
+457 INRVSLCKYVDGFAVAKVREL
-469 GRFAI
+469 GKFAV
-474 FKDVNPPHV
+474 FKDVTPPYV
-483 GPLQTKNLRSTNRIV
+483 GPLQTKNLRQTNRIV
-498 MTMGDGMSG
+498 MKMGDGMSG

-531 FCNLTVEDVVKDNTM
+531 FCNLSVENVEKDNTL
-546 KTFKYVVTDNC
+546 KTFKFVVTDNC
-557 NNERVFEKKILY
+557 NNERVYEKKILY

>member
-1 MYLNKTIL
+1 MYLNKIYF
-9 SILLSSCA
+9 SLLISSFACLA
-17 SLSMAQRNY
+17 TAQRNY

-72 SRITC
+72 SRISL
-77 EPRSYGKRVEITHA
+77 EPRSYGKRIEITHA

-99 HCNGFLNAIGK
+99 HCNGFLGAIGK
-110 KVREEQEKNQSFEVD
+110 RVREEQEKKQFYEVD
-125 IFPAKDEI
+125 IYPAKNEI

-156 FEFRSPEG
+156 FEFRSPDG
-164 ELENPYDHNNVWG
+164 ELENPYDHNDVWG
-177 LVDNKRPQINAAK
+177 LQDNKRPQINATK
-190 IYAMDDKSSVGGRT
+190 IYAMDDKSSVAGKT
-204 TAKYNTRVVAGGE
+204 TVKYNTRVVAGGE

-240 FMTGTGFHHTP
+240 FMSGTGFHHTP
-251 RTLLMYVD
+251 RTLTMYVD
-259 GQLYSKVD
+259 GELYSKVD

-302 NSPLKIFHDM
+302 NSPLKIFHNL
-312 KNNGILN
+312 KNNGVLN

-329 FEVVDDFGNKDA
+329 FVVEDDFKNKDV
-341 LVVNVMGKKTEMT
+341 LIVNVVGKKTELP
-354 ASESKPT
+354 ASEKKSNE
-361 GEKLIAGVA
+361 EKLIAGVA

-375 GDVSLYV
+375 GDVALYV
-382 PENALYEDEPVNY
+382 PENALYEDEVVD
-395 ETFPS
+395 FQSIPS
-400 NTYYSKIYSIGDPLT
+400 NTYYSNIYSIGDRLT

-426 LSNDELEDKAK
+426 ISNDDLQDKDK
-437 YVVVSLNN
+437 YIVVSLTEKNQIN
-445 KNLVNKVYACEI
+445 KAYACEI

-469 GRFAI
+469 GKFAV
-474 FKDVNPPHV
+474 FKDVAAPHV
-483 GPLQTKNLRSTNRIV
+483 GPLQTKNLRYSNRIV
-498 MTMGDGMSG
+498 MTMGDGLSG
-507 IKSYKGYIDGK
+507 IKSYRGYINDK

-531 FCNLTVEDVVKDNTM
+531 FCNLADENVEKDNTL
-546 KTFKYVVTDNC
+546 KTFKFVVTDNC
-557 NNERVFEKKILY
+557 NNERVYQKNILY